1 MKKIIAIVAL
11 ALGFAASANAQFGV
25 IGGFTSSHTN
35 IKGVDWISE
44 AKNANVWHAGIAY
57 KFEIGPFFTIQPA
70 LVYQTKGLE
79 VKDNLRTLTSNGG
92 FVELELGA
100 QLGIDL
106 VAVRPYFL
114 LEPFIGYQV
123 YGKDAVEVASVT
135 DINSLNNYVNSAK
148 NKLEGG
154 FGVGAGIEIVG
165 HVQLSVQWFMNVGK
179 LYNGDKLAA
188 EAAWNAATSGYKDI
202 NNYQGIKIT
211 AGIFF

>member
-1 MKKIIAIVAL
+1 MKKIIAIIAL

-44 AKNANVWHAGIAY
+44 AQNANLWHAGIAY
-57 KFEIGPFFTIQPA
+57 KFEIGPFFTVQPA
-70 LVYQTKGLE
+70 LVYQTKGSV
-79 VKDNLRTLTSNGG
+79 VKDDLRTLTSNGG

-100 QLGIDL
+100 QVGIDL
-106 VAVRPYFL
+106 LAVRPFFL

-123 YGKDAVEVASVT
+123 YGQDAVAMASAV
-135 DINSLNNYVNSAK
+135 DINSLNQYVSDAK

-154 FGVGAGIEIVG
+154 FGIGAGIEIIE
-165 HVQLSVQWFMNVGK
+165 HIQLSVQWFMNVGK

-188 EAAWNAATSGYKDI
+188 NAAWNAATSGYKDI